1 MFTVYFC
8 SDVRA
13 MGSEFVFVFIQMMD
27 GEKDPRNLM
36 LCFDIVK
43 TLATHFPLGIHETIH
58 G

>member
-1 MFTVYFC
+1 MFLR
-8 SDVRA
+8 SDVCA